1 MMMVD
6 ELLVYIGTGGASTG
20 GAVGIGTEGGE
31 WLGTLEL
38 ITMLMDGT
46 FDEDVFF
53 LKFHLDLPLLVL
65 YSLFFL
71 LGDFSISVNGSNW
84 NDD

>member
-20 GAVGIGTEGGE
+20 GDVCIGTEGGE
-31 WLGTLEL
+31 WLGTFEL

-53 LKFHLDLPLLVL
+53 LKFHLDLPLYFLI
-65 YSLFFL
+65 FL